1 MDAVIVAAMQIW
13 CSPSI
18 RGTDPFVLAMPCLS
32 KGKSCWFY
40 IGPLVASVAKCSR
53 RRYVDDPW
61 QPLHFLPSVAH
72 RCSFAPS
79 VRQYI
84 QQFQSSIDQ
93 RSHIAPK

>member
-1 MDAVIVAAMQIW
+1 MDSVIVAAMQIW

-40 IGPLVASVAKCSR
+40 IGQLVASVAN
-53 RRYVDDPW
+53 
-61 QPLHFLPSVAH
+61 HAH
-72 RCSFAPS
+72 DSDISTIRGNHCTSF
-79 VRQYI
+79 VRQHI
-84 QQFQSSIDQ
+84 QQFQSFIDQ